1 MPENSAEEVL
11 LWLQFK
17 NGDKEAYARLYRLF
31 SLPLIAYGYRLCPDS
46 HLLKD
51 QIQELFVEIWHSRNN
66 LSPTDS
72 VKFYLFRALRY
83 KLIRLEKVR
92 HSRIVLLSHT
102 TEWMGGLLQQPVED
116 SIVEKEMYESRV
128 ALLKKALGDLTLR
141 QQEVIHLRFYQGFSH
156 EQISALMGMNHQS
169 VRNLLHRALV
179 RLRDRVRIPVLTTL
193 LFAFLFA

>member
-1 MPENSAEEVL
+1 
-11 LWLQFK
+11 LQFK

-51 QIQELFVEIWHSRNN
+51 QIQELFVELWHSRNN
-66 LSPTDS
+66 LSLTDS

-179 RLRDRVRIPVLTTL
+179 RLRDRLRIPVLTTL